1 MISRHRLEDLELEPE
16 ERVALQRQG
25 FVSVEKRA
33 NGSSYFKLR
42 FRCGG
47 HQRVR
52 GLGNNP
58 AVAEQVRRQVQEL
71 QAKRRRDKELM
82 GLTREAH
89 VDGSALGLRVG
100 QSPELF
106 DPNLAFIGAQLEL
119 SVDVSYPD
127 LSAPGA
133 SLYVSGDPA
142 QFDGSL

>member
-1 MISRHRLEDLELEPE
+1 MIWRHRLEDLELEPE

-71 QAKRRRDKELM
+71 QAKRRRVTVPSSAGGGIK
-82 GLTREAH
+82 RASSAWS
-89 VDGSALGLRVG
+89 GSTYV
-100 QSPELF
+100 
-106 DPNLAFIGAQLEL
+106 LAGIGCRGE
-119 SVDVSYPD
+119 VS
-127 LSAPGA
+127 
-133 SLYVSGDPA
+133 
-142 QFDGSL
+142 